1 MVRLEHIAAVL
12 IAASLSGCGFA
23 MFEPGTSSFNST
35 NGSSGN
41 PEWTRSAA
49 EAPTPPASV
58 PGTPT
63 NRPVATNSLFTRAV
77 EAPPAAAQ
85 SSEPAAVQP
94 SEPTAA
100 VKPVTVAEL
109 DKPAETRPVVLEKPA
124 AEKVTIEPR
133 GRAYLFRGIAGLI

>member
-49 EAPTPPASV
+49 VDAPTPPASV
-58 PGTPT
+58 PDTPA

-77 EAPPAAAQ
+77 EAP
-85 SSEPAAVQP
+85 PAAVQP

-109 DKPAETRPVVLEKPA
+109 DKPAET
-124 AEKVTIEPR
+124 
-133 GRAYLFRGIAGLI
+133 